1 MLFKR
6 HISFFIIAAL
16 VLALFAG
23 CKDKDADSKPA
34 ESTDTTTNIS
44 SSQEPD
50 TSDDTETSEPD
61 VSDSSVDSSSEK
73 EPSSVPSSSSQSNE
87 PHLHAYKITRIAPT
101 YTSEG
106 YTLYQCSCGAEK
118 REDFLPAKGHTWGE
132 WKVLEEPTFTEL
144 GKKERSCTVCG
155 QTETEDIQK
164 LNKEDFINEI
174 KNLVNEQRKA
184 NNIPELSY
192 RDNVQE
198 CADICVS
205 ELLKN
210 SENIDSFNPD
220 YSALLKE
227 HGIEPKHAKGN
238 IAVGS
243 PDENTVISFLM
254 GSEESR
260 NNILSTDFTDMAVG
274 VAEKD
279 GTYYWVLLFIG

>member
-101 YTSEG
+101 CTSEG

-132 WKVLEEPTFTEL
+132 WKVVQEPTFTEL

-155 QTETEDIQK
+155 VTESENIQK
-164 LNKEDFINEI
+164 LSEDDFIDEI
-174 KNLVNEQRKA
+174 LKLVNEQRKA
-184 NNIPELSY
+184 NNIAELSY
-192 RDNVQE
+192 RDDIQE

-210 SENIDSFNPD
+210 SENTDLYNPD

-227 HGIEPKHAKGN
+227 HGIEHSSVKGN
-238 IAVGS
+238 IVVGS

>member
-101 YTSEG
+101 CTSEG

-132 WKVLEEPTFTEL
+132 WKVDQEPTFTEL

-174 KNLVNEQRKA
+174 IKLVNEQRKA
-184 NNIPELSY
+184 GSIAELTYSKNI
-192 RDNVQE
+192 QE

-205 ELLKN
+205 ELMKN
-210 SENIDSFNPD
+210 SANIDLYNPD
-220 YSALLKE
+220 YSALLNE
-227 HGIEPKHAKGN
+227 HGIVHKHAKGN

-254 GSEESR
+254 GSEESK
-260 NNILSTDFTDMAVG
+260 NNILSTDFTGMAVG

>member
-101 YTSEG
+101 CTSEG

-132 WKVLEEPTFTEL
+132 WKVVQEPTFTEL
-144 GKKERSCTVCG
+144 GKKERSCTVCDV
-155 QTETEDIQK
+155 TELEDIQK
-164 LNKEDFINEI
+164 LSEDDFIDEI
-174 KNLVNEQRKA
+174 LKLVNEQRKA
-184 NNIPELSY
+184 NNIAELSY
-192 RDNVQE
+192 CNDIQE
-198 CADICVS
+198 CADIRADEIITLFDHTRPDGTDCFTVFDEKGIKYTTVGENIAQEYIDPAS
-205 ELLKN
+205 VMEGWMD
-210 SENIDSFNPD
+210 SENH
-220 YSALLKE
+220 K
-227 HGIEPKHAKGN
+227 K
-238 IAVGS
+238 
-243 PDENTVISFLM
+243 
-254 GSEESR
+254 
-260 NNILSTDFTDMAVG
+260 NILSPDFTGMAVG
-274 VAEKD
+274 IAEKD
-279 GTYYWVLLFIG
+279 GTYYLVLLFIG

>member
-6 HISFFIIAAL
+6 HILFFIIAAL

-101 YTSEG
+101 CTSEG
-106 YTLYQCSCGAEK
+106 YTLYQCSCGDKKQEVV
-118 REDFLPAKGHTWGE
+118 PAKGHSWSE
-132 WKVLEEPTFTEL
+132 WSITEPTFTEL

-155 QTETEDIQK
+155 VTESENIQK
-164 LNKEDFINEI
+164 LNEDDFINEI
-174 KNLVNEQRKA
+174 LKLVNEQRKA
-184 NNIPELSY
+184 NNLTELTN
-192 RDNVQE
+192 RTDIQE
-198 CADICVS
+198 CADILLN
-205 ELLKN
+205 ELMENPEGIN
-210 SENIDSFNPD
+210 SSDFD
-220 YSALLKE
+220 YSALFDS
-227 HGIEPKHAKGN
+227 HGIAYKFAGAN
-238 IAVGS
+238 LAIGS
-243 PDENTVISFLM
+243 PDASTVMQNWMDST
-254 GSEESR
+254 SSESR
-260 NNILSTDFTDMAVG
+260 NNILSKDFTGIAVG
-274 VAEKD
+274 IAEKD
-279 GTYYWVLLFIG
+279 GMYYWVQLFIG

>member
-101 YTSEG
+101 CTSEG

-132 WKVLEEPTFTEL
+132 WKVVQEPTFTEL

-155 QTETEDIQK
+155 VTESENIQK
-164 LNKEDFINEI
+164 LSKDDFIDEI
-174 KNLVNEQRKA
+174 LKLVNEQRKA
-184 NNIPELSY
+184 NNIAELSY
-192 RDNVQE
+192 CDDIQE
-198 CADICVS
+198 CADIRADEIITLFDHTRPDGTDCFTVFDEKGIKYTTVGENIAQGYIDPAS
-205 ELLKN
+205 VMEGWMD
-210 SENIDSFNPD
+210 SENH
-220 YSALLKE
+220 K
-227 HGIEPKHAKGN
+227 K
-238 IAVGS
+238 
-243 PDENTVISFLM
+243 
-254 GSEESR
+254 
-260 NNILSTDFTDMAVG
+260 NILSYQSAFHG
-274 VAEKD
+274 P
-279 GTYYWVLLFIG
+279 GSQSGNHVLL

>member
-6 HISFFIIAAL
+6 HILFFIIAAL

-101 YTSEG
+101 CTSEG
-106 YTLYQCSCGAEK
+106 KILYECSCGDKKQEVV
-118 REDFLPAKGHTWGE
+118 PAKGHSWSE
-132 WKVLEEPTFTEL
+132 WSITSEPTFTEL

-155 QTETEDIQK
+155 VTESENIQK
-164 LNKEDFINEI
+164 LSEDDFIDEI
-174 KNLVNEQRKA
+174 LKLVNEQRKA
-184 NNIPELSY
+184 NNIAELRY
-192 RDNVQE
+192 LNDIQE
-198 CADICVS
+198 CADICVT
-205 ELLKN
+205 ELMKN